1 MITISTRQKLFVFF
15 YSTFTWNLVREALL
29 VDGRTRL
36 LAKRRTLNQSQI
48 TSFLEGRED
57 ADGSKKSMRCGQSRD
72 TYEPYVGI
80 PKLAL
85 VAQFYM
91 ILSTCWHIANIA
103 MNLYLKYYGEEN
115 FETGNTYIC
124 YVPRFVFHEGLEQSY
139 MVWLS
144 VVVSI
149 IHLTWRIMVVVFE
162 RSFTLDMLPYLSWND
177 ELIREGSDSSK
188 ALNDYNSRAG
198 LDLVQNV
205 IFYRSFDATTNNPAL
220 RVRPNRTP
228 EARRRL
234 YAFINQ
240 FSIVS
245 AVIVATATLLIMS
258 IVLRTILLK
267 QNDLYQGCEV
277 VFFDRAYL
285 IRFFFSWTNT
295 SILFIDN
302 ALIIYL
308 QPGLVVIL
316 IYDLYL
322 YWKSIEAR
330 LIRLRNL
337 LPIARAISDQCQ
349 SHMMTKIRNSGQM
362 DNGSRYLRRMSLSG
376 VLNFGQL
383 DIEREITELRWVMV
397 DFFKQVSQVDRFVST
412 VVGLAIVTW
421 LLANAMVT
429 MTGLQLHTQY
439 LTVIIV
445 RSFQIAGL
453 FALTVMSLIFFVI
466 KQVSEDAYLIIS
478 TLMAFDPS
486 INKKRWIVLL
496 EYYTFKPR
504 YAITVYRTHKIY
516 DHLTYLKVVSYTLS
530 FFFFV
535 ESYRQ

>member
-1 MITISTRQKLFVFF
+1 MTLSTRQKLFVFF
-15 YSTFTWNLVREALL
+15 YSTFTWNLVRGALL
-29 VDGRTRL
+29 VDERTRL
-36 LAKRRTLNQSQI
+36 LMKRRTLNQSI
-48 TSFLEGRED
+48 ILSFLKGQED
-57 ADGSKKSMRCGQSRD
+57 TAGSKKSKRYEQSRD
-72 TYEPYVGI
+72 TFEPYVGI

-85 VAQFYM
+85 WAQLYM
-91 ILSTCWHIANIA
+91 ILSTCWHIVNIA

-115 FETGNTYIC
+115 FDTGSTYIC
-124 YVPRFVFHEGLEQSY
+124 YVPRFVFHEGLDQSY

-144 VVVSI
+144 VVVSVL
-149 IHLTWRIMVVVFE
+149 HLTWRFIIVVLE
-162 RSFTLDMLPYLSWND
+162 RSFTLDMLPYLSWSD
-177 ELIREGSDSSK
+177 ELIRERSDPSK
-188 ALNDYNSRAG
+188 ALEDYNSKAG

-205 IFYRSFDATTNNPAL
+205 IFYRSFNATTNNPEL
-220 RVRPNRTP
+220 HVRPNRTP
-228 EARRRL
+228 EARKRL
-234 YAFINQ
+234 YTFINQ

-245 AVIVATATLLIMS
+245 VIIVATATGLIMS

-267 QNDLYQGCEV
+267 QNYLYQGCDV
-277 VFFDRAYL
+277 VFFDQAYL

-295 SILFIDN
+295 SILFLDN
-302 ALIIYL
+302 ALIIYF
-308 QPGLVVIL
+308 QPGLVAIL
-316 IYDLYL
+316 IYDLYV

-330 LIRLRNL
+330 LIRLRKL
-337 LPIARAISDQCQ
+337 LPIVRAISDQCQ
-349 SHMMTKIRNSGQM
+349 GIMMAKIRSSGQF
-362 DNGSRYLRRMSLSG
+362 DNGGRYLRRMSLSG
-376 VLNFGQL
+376 VLNFGQQ
-383 DIEREITELRWVMV
+383 DIEREITELRWVIV
-397 DFFKQVSQVDRFVST
+397 DFFKQVSQVDKFVST
-412 VVGLAIVTW
+412 VVGLAIMTW

-453 FALTVMSLIFFVI
+453 VALTVLSLIFFVI
-466 KQVSEDAYLIIS
+466 KQVSEDAYTIIS

-486 INKKRWIVLL
+486 INKQRWIVLL

-504 YAITVYRTHKIY
+504 YAITVYRTHQIY